1 MNITLT
7 ETQQGIIL
15 TGSVFVFLTD
25 NKYKDLESSD
35 DILGGV
41 DDLGGGSG
49 QIKQQTGKQY
59 MGMLEYKKEEES
71 KLVKYLVSG
80 EKKTLQ

>member
-1 MNITLT
+1 ML
-7 ETQQGIIL
+7 
-15 TGSVFVFLTD
+15 D

-35 DILGGV
+35 DILG
-41 DDLGGGSG
+41 DDLVGGGGSG

-59 MGMLEYKKEEES
+59 LGMLEYKKEEES

-80 EKKTLQ
+80 K

>member
-1 MNITLT
+1 ML
-7 ETQQGIIL
+7 L
-15 TGSVFVFLTD
+15 YFVTD

-59 MGMLEYKKEEES
+59 MGMLEYKKEEEN

>member
-1 MNITLT
+1 MHRIDRDSARF
-7 ETQQGIIL
+7 G
-15 TGSVFVFLTD
+15 FVVIFLTD

-59 MGMLEYKKEEES
+59 MGMLEYKKEEEN

-80 EKKTLQ
+80 EK